1 MNAQGALTNTR
12 ARKSPSTRC
21 NDLRRL
27 RIRDPLHRYLVLSTD
42 AVQARLLFPVY
53 RAFGIAHDRNAF
65 ARGYRIFIRGLGVIM
80 IALILIGLSLP

>member
-1 MNAQGALTNTR
+1 
-12 ARKSPSTRC
+12 
-21 NDLRRL
+21 
-27 RIRDPLHRYLVLSTD
+27 VLSTD

-80 IALILIGLSLP
+80 IALILIGLSLQ